1 MSAKAEKTDSKR
13 PDHVYLIDGSGFI
26 FRAYY
31 ALRIAPRSDGTPINA
46 VLGFCNMLYKL
57 LEDSRDGDQPSHVAV
72 IFDTARKTFRNEIYK
87 DYKANRDEPP
97 EDLIPQFAMIRDA
110 VRAFNV
116 PSIELAGY
124 EADDLIASYAREARK
139 HGAQVTI

>member
-1 MSAKAEKTDSKR
+1 MTDKADSASPKR

-57 LEDSRDGDQPSHVAV
+57 LEDSRDGDQPTHVAV
-72 IFDTARKTFRNEIYK
+72 IFDTARKTFRNDIYK
-87 DYKANRDEPP
+87 EYKANRAEPP
-97 EDLIPQFAMIRDA
+97 
-110 VRAFNV
+110 
-116 PSIELAGY
+116 
-124 EADDLIASYAREARK
+124 
-139 HGAQVTI
+139 